1 MSVKEVMD
9 SWTLQTGF
17 PVVTVK
23 RNYQE
28 GTALITQVR
37 GGTAGPLQTGF
48 PVLTVK
54 RNYQEG
60 TAIITQVRGEQLSSP
75 R

>member
-37 GGTAGPLQTGF
+37 GNSRTLQTGF
-48 PVLTVK
+48 PVAQSRETTK
-54 RNYQEG
+54 R
-60 TAIITQVRGEQLSSP
+60 EQILSP

>member
-9 SWTLQTGF
+9 SWT
-17 PVVTVK
+17 
-23 RNYQE
+23 
-28 GTALITQVR
+28 
-37 GGTAGPLQTGF
+37 LQTGF

-60 TAIITQVRGEQLSSP
+60 TALITQVRGEQLSSP